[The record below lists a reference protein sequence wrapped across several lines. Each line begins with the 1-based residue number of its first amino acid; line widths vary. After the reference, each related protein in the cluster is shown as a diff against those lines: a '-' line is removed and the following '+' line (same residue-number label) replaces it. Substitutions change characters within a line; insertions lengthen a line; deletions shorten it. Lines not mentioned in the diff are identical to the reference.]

1 MNHTVNVRRP
11 WAYLC
16 TGMCL
21 TVVALLVPSLPGSS
35 GSPDPAVAAAAP
47 VSAPADGPQ
56 IACQPVDR
64 PPVGSLRPQ
73 GPLPAP
79 GNMPPGSTM
88 ARIAEHGRL
97 RVAVDQS
104 KHLSGFRDSTGEL
117 RGFDIEV
124 ANRIAEAIFGGTE
137 DRVQFIVTNIADR
150 KDVILSGEVDLV
162 VNHFSITCARQR
174 DVEFSTGY
182 LEAFQRILVPK
193 GSRVDS
199 VDDLAGTR
207 VCTSRGSTNN
217 ETIEKILSRAV
228 EQVPTVADCLVL
240 LQQGRIDAITSDDVI
255 LAGLASEDPRTEVIG
270 APLAQAW
277 YGVGMS
283 KATPDL
289 VRFVN
294 GVLEASFADGTWA
307 ERYNRWYGEFLGP
320 APEPPPTF
328 YRD

>member
-16 TGMCL
+16 IGICL
-21 TVVALLVPSLPGSS
+21 AIVALVVPGS
-35 GSPDPAVAAAAP
+35 PAPVIPSASAEP
-47 VSAPADGPQ
+47 VSAPRMQPQ

-64 PPVGSLRPQ
+64 PPVGSLRPK
-73 GPLPAP
+73 GPLPGP

-88 ARIAEHGRL
+88 ARIAERGRL
-97 RVAVDQS
+97 KVAVDQS

-124 ANRIAEAIFGGTE
+124 AYGIAEAIFGDTE
-137 DRVQFIVTNIADR
+137 NRVQFIVTNIGDR

-182 LEAFQRILVPK
+182 MEAFQRILVPK
-193 GSRVDS
+193 GSEVDS
-199 VDDLAGTR
+199 VDDLMGTR

-217 ETIEKILSRAV
+217 ETIERLLNRPV
-228 EQVPTVADCLVL
+228 EQVPNVADCLVL
-240 LQQGRIDAITSDDVI
+240 LQQGRIDAITSDEKI
-255 LAGLASEDPRTEVIG
+255 LAGLASEDPRMEIVG

-283 KATPDL
+283 KTTPDL

-294 GVLEASFADGTWA
+294 GVLEESFADGTWA
-307 ERYNRWYGEFLGP
+307 ERYDRWYGEYLGP
-320 APEPPPTF
+320 APAPPPTF